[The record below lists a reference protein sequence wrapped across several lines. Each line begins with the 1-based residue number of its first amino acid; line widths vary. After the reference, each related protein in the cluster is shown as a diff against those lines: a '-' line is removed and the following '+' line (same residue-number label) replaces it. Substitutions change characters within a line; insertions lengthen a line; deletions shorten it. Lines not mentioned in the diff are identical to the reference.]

1 MTRLFAACAFVA
13 LVGASASA
21 ETLTAP
27 SQRQVDLD
35 RDHAARAAALVVA
48 GEQDLQLTTARTDE
62 LSASWRHDV
71 AANHPRRAGFAAKE
85 HFKAL
90 QAQSDARAKLVGA
103 RTDLTIAR
111 EKLILDEYTAQHSY
125 ALR

>member
-1 MTRLFAACAFVA
+1 MTRPFAACAFVA
-13 LVGASASA
+13 LLGASASA

-27 SQRQVDLD
+27 SQRQIDLD
-35 RDHAARAAALVVA
+35 RYNAEQAAAIVTADEQYFQVA
-48 GEQDLQLTTARTDE
+48 ASRTDE
-62 LSASWRHDV
+62 LTASWRHDV

-90 QAQSDARAKLVGA
+90 QAEGDARAKLVRA
-103 RTDLTIAR
+103 RNDLTVAR